1 MIHLSILLTLLK
13 LDFYFVF
20 SYAAQLIP
28 STNLG
33 YNASIVEMVLVFIL
47 GALGLGLGFLAIYK
61 ENKWLMGTFGVCTL
75 LSLIYFLYRLAQ
87 VAMPRDPS
95 ADPYQ
100 FTRHFLIFTIVITI
114 VLNIAT
120 SGMTAIVFYNLWHG
134 VKVFTKDHR
143 GGVVQKNMPIDLD
156 DGSDLE
162 MTGAHTGDKTEVED
176 GHQGKNNMWTIE

>member
-1 MIHLSILLTLLK
+1 MK